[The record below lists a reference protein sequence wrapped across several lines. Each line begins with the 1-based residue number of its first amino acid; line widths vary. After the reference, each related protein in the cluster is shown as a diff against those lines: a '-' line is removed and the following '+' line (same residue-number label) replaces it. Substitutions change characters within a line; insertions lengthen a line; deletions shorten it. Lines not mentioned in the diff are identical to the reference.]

1 MDYGLVAIAVLMFS
15 VQFLL
20 NAKYQK
26 ENGTGIV
33 SAFTLNVVGAIV
45 GIISLTFISGFDF
58 SITIFTFIC
67 AMLAALNSIGFNLF
81 SLKALAK
88 VNLSVYSL
96 FAMLG
101 GMMLPTV
108 VGIIF
113 YSEPITLAK
122 VICVSLIIIALTTTA
137 SGQKSSGGSIYY
149 IGIFILN
156 GLSGVIAKFYG
167 SANFPKVSSATYS
180 LWMAI
185 ISLVISGV
193 ILFIIR
199 KQFKKPSIKAV
210 LYCAGGGLLNRVANY
225 LVLIALVT
233 LPVSI
238 QSPLTTGG
246 VIVASA
252 IISAI
257 AGQKPTKKDIISVI
271 IAFVGIMALI
281 FVPI

>member
-1 MDYGLVAIAVLMFS
+1 MDYGLVTIAIVMFS
-15 VQFLL
+15 TQFLL

-26 ENGTGIV
+26 ENGTGII
-33 SAFTLNVVGAIV
+33 SSLTLNVIAAIV
-45 GIISLTFISGFDF
+45 GIITLAIISGFDF

-67 AMLAALNSIGFNLF
+67 ATLSALISIGFNLF
-81 SLKALAK
+81 SLKALSK

-96 FAMLG
+96 FTMLG

-113 YSEPITLAK
+113 YNEGITLAK
-122 VICVSLIIIALTTTA
+122 TLCILLIIISISITA
-137 SGQKSSGGSIYY
+137 IGQKSSGGTIYY
-149 IGIFILN
+149 IAVFILN
-156 GLSGVIAKFYG
+156 GLAGVIAKFYG
-167 SANFPKVSSATYS
+167 SGNYPKVSSATYS
-180 LWMAI
+180 LWIAI
-185 ISLVISGV
+185 IA
-193 ILFIIR
+193 FIISMIALLALI
-199 KQFKKPSIKAV
+199 KQFKMPNLKAII
-210 LYCAGGGLLNRVANY
+210 YGSGCGLLNRVANY
-225 LVLIALVT
+225 FVLLALVT
-233 LPVSI
+233 LPVSL